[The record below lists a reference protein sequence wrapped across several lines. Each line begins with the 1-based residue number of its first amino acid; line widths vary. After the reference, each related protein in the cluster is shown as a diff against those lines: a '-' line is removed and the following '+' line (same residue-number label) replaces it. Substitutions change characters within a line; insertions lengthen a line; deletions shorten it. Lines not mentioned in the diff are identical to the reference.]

1 MVDACKAA
9 GVKHLIFSGLENV
22 KEQTGKACPHFDGK
36 GEIEKYMFASGVP
49 STSVRYAAFMENFL
63 TQFKDLTQKD
73 ADGNF
78 LIGKIYFQT

>member
-9 GVKHLIFSGLENV
+9 GVKHLVFSGLENV
-22 KEQTGKACPHFDGK
+22 NEQIGKACPHFDGK

-49 STSVRYAAFMENFL
+49 STSVRYAAYMENFL
-63 TQFKDLTQKD
+63 TTFTGVTQKD

-78 LIGKIYFQT
+78 MIGKM